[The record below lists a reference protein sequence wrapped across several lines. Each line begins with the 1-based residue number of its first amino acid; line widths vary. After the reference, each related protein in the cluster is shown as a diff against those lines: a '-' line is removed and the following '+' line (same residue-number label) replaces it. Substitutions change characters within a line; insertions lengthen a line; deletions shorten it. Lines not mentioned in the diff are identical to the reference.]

1 MGSILIRQVDERTKS
16 RLKSRAAHNRRS
28 MEEEA
33 REILKAAVATEPT
46 DTLNLAEAIHRRFA
60 ALGGIDLPEVPDGP
74 IGELPDF
81 K

>member
-1 MGSILIRQVDERTKS
+1 
-16 RLKSRAAHNRRS
+16 

-60 ALGGIDLPEVPDGP
+60 ALGGIDLPEVPDEP